1 MKDLLSNSGR
11 YVPSFFMM
19 KIDSEHFGNDMT
31 DKDLSLF
38 VHEYVHFL
46 QSFTTVKGLER
57 LTSDFWMLRRM
68 VEYIKEQ
75 GKQNVSV
82 PFNKDILNE
91 LTKNNELIDTI
102 AWGES
107 GADSYDDK
115 IQLEDILVDT
125 KTFDIDGVRY
135 MDTVALTYVD
145 AEGKEGVC
153 VFGIRDLYEGMAY
166 LIEQL
171 ITKDYEHS
179 PDCPYS
185 TAKMVAEYYYP
196 ELVKDSRNI
205 IALCDNALMFS
216 NPGVEYVRML
226 QYMKEVSFLPQSP
239 DEIYAFIESNWE
251 VYDIDRSVTTLD
263 AFVLKVSEAR
273 EILHGCLSNDAYFDS
288 YHQWVD
294 FILDFAIYLRTFNP
308 LFWLDVVDNG
318 YVKENLYFNTLLN
331 SIGTPIVEIKKNECF
346 SMNIMDERIDTY
358 CLSYF
363 RVFYQIYELLTDGR
377 LMCNLLPWCSDP
389 RCATEPD
396 KCCWNEP
403 WNHCEQKDL
412 CPFVAIWNHWGLNGI
427 QIQRKSI

>member
-1 MKDLLSNSGR
+1 MKDLFSNSGK

-19 KIDSEHFGNDMT
+19 NIDSEHFGNEMT
-31 DKDLSLF
+31 DRELSLF
-38 VHEYVHFL
+38 VHEYVHFF
-46 QSFTTVKGLER
+46 QSFTTTKGLER
-57 LTSDFWMLRRM
+57 LTSDFWVLRRM
-68 VEYIKEQ
+68 VDYIKEH
-75 GKQNVSV
+75 GESISV
-82 PFNKDILNE
+82 PLDKKVLDEI
-91 LTKNNELIDTI
+91 TRNNDLINTFS
-102 AWGES
+102 WGES
-107 GADSYDDK
+107 GFVEK
-115 IQLEDILVDT
+115 VQLNDVILDT
-125 KTFDIDGVRY
+125 NSMYIDGVRK
-135 MDTVALTYVD
+135 MDSVTLSYINV
-145 AEGKEGVC
+145 EGNEDMWT
-153 VFGIRDLYEGMAY
+153 FGERDLYEGMAY

-185 TAKMVAEYYYP
+185 TAKMVAEFYYP
-196 ELVKDSRNI
+196 EFAKNPINI
-205 IALCDNALMFS
+205 IALCDNALMFT
-216 NPGVEYVRML
+216 NPGVEYVRMI
-226 QYMKEVSFLPQSP
+226 QFMKEVSFLPQSP

-251 VYDIDRSVTTLD
+251 VYDIDRSATTLD
-263 AFVLKVSEAR
+263 VFVLKVNEAKI
-273 EILHGCLSNDAYFDS
+273 ILHGCLPNDTYFDS

-318 YVKENLYFNTLLN
+318 YVKENLYFKTLLN

-346 SMNIMDERIDTY
+346 SMNIMDERVDTY

-363 RVFYQIYELLTDGR
+363 RVFYQIYSLLTEGR
-377 LMCNLLPWCSDP
+377 LMCNLLPWCSAP

-403 WNHCEQKDL
+403 WNHCEKKDL